1 VSSRLTVETMT
12 IEPSQWQA
20 VRTAFSEVGNRF
32 ADVVENAPDPHA
44 KAVGDWSIAET
55 AAHVG
60 WIALVYTAM
69 VKGDGGPLP
78 LPELE
83 EPMASANIETVSAM
97 NDVAMTAYPERDPR
111 RLAERLRADIAEVLQ
126 VSRDYDPEKP
136 IWWLGGSRIPVA
148 GLLAHLVNELSIHG
162 HDIARAS
169 GQPWRIEAAHE
180 GMFLELFFVGM
191 VRNDVG
197 RLLDYAK
204 PSPRRIA
211 VEFRS
216 GHTAPVVMVLQHGG
230 LRVAE
235 PDGTA
240 DVRLTFDPAVLVPM
254 MFGRI
259 SPLRAVFS
267 GKVRVGGRRPWL
279 LPVFL
284 RTVHMP

>member
-1 VSSRLTVETMT
+1 MT
-12 IEPSQWQA
+12 IELSQWHA
-20 VRTAFSEVGNRF
+20 VRAAFSEVGGRF
-32 ADVVENAPDPHA
+32 ADEVENAPDPHA
-44 KAVGDWSIAET
+44 NAVGDWSVVET

-83 EPMASANIETVSAM
+83 EPMASANIETVGAM
-97 NDVAMTAYPERDPR
+97 NEVAMTAYPERDPH
-111 RLAERLRADIAEVLQ
+111 RLAARLRADIAEVLQ
-126 VSRDYDPEKP
+126 ISRDYDPEKP
-136 IWWLGGSRIPVA
+136 IWWLGGSRVPVA

-162 HDIARAS
+162 QDIARA
-169 GQPWRIEAAHE
+169 GGRPWRIDPAHE

-204 PSPRRIA
+204 PSPRRIT

-216 GHTAPVVMVLQHGG
+216 AYTAPVVMVLQHGG

-235 PDGTA
+235 PDGAA

-259 SPLRAVFS
+259 SPPRAVLS
-267 GKVRVGGRRPWL
+267 GKVRVGGRRPWRL
-279 LPVFL
+279 VEFL

>member
-1 VSSRLTVETMT
+1 MT
-12 IEPSQWQA
+12 IELSQWHA
-20 VRTAFSEVGNRF
+20 VRAAFSEVGGRF
-32 ADVVENAPDPHA
+32 ADAVENAPDPHA
-44 KAVGDWSIAET
+44 KAVGDWSVVET

-60 WIALVYTAM
+60 WIALAYTAL

-83 EPMASANIETVSAM
+83 EPMASANIETVGAM
-97 NDVAMTAYPERDPR
+97 NDVAMTAYPERDPH
-111 RLAERLRADIAEVLQ
+111 RLAERLRADIAEVLE

-136 IWWLGGSRIPVA
+136 IWWLGGSRVPVA
-148 GLLAHLVNELSIHG
+148 GLLAHLLNELSIHG
-162 HDIARAS
+162 QDIARAS
-169 GQPWRIEAAHE
+169 GRPWRIEPAHV

-191 VRNDVG
+191 VRNDLG

-204 PSPRRIA
+204 PSPRRIS

-216 GHTAPVVMVLQHGG
+216 AYTAPVVMVLQHGS
-230 LRVAE
+230 LRVEE

-240 DVRLTFDPAVLVPM
+240 DARLTFDPAVLVPM

-259 SPLRAVFS
+259 STPRAVLS
-267 GKVRVGGRRPWL
+267 GKVRVGGRRPWRL
-279 LPVFL
+279 AEFL

>member
-1 VSSRLTVETMT
+1 MT
-12 IEPSQWQA
+12 IQPAQWDA
-20 VRTAFSEVGNRF
+20 VRAAFAEAGDRF
-32 ADVVENAPDPHA
+32 ADAVENAPDPHA
-44 KAVGDWSIAET
+44 KAVGDWSVVET

-97 NDVAMTAYPERDPR
+97 NAVAMTAYPERDPH

-148 GLLAHLVNELSIHG
+148 GMLAHLVNELEIHG
-162 HDIARAS
+162 SDIARAS
-169 GQPWRIEAAHE
+169 GQPWRIDPANE
-180 GMFLELFFVGM
+180 GRFLELFFVGM

-197 RLLDYAK
+197 KLLDYAT

-216 GHTAPVVMVLQHGG
+216 DYTAPVVMVLQHGG
-230 LRVAE
+230 VRVEE

-240 DVRLTFDPAVLVPM
+240 DARLTFDPAVLVPM

-259 SPLRAVFS
+259 SPLKAVAS
-267 GKVRVGGRRPWL
+267 GKVRVGGRRPWRL
-279 LPVFL
+279 AAFL

>member
-1 VSSRLTVETMT
+1 MT
-12 IEPSQWQA
+12 ILPAQWQA
-20 VRTAFSEVGNRF
+20 VRTAFEEAGNRF
-32 ADVVENAPDPHA
+32 ADVVESAPDPHA
-44 KAVGDWSIAET
+44 KAVGDWSVAET

-69 VKGDGGPLP
+69 AKGDGGPLP

-97 NDVAMTAYPERDPR
+97 NDIAMTAYPERDPR
-111 RLAERLRADIAEVLQ
+111 LLAERLRADVAEVLQ
-126 VSRDYDPEKP
+126 VTRDHDPEKP
-136 IWWLGGSRIPVA
+136 VWWLGGSRVPVA
-148 GLLAHLVNELSIHG
+148 GLLAHLVNELEIHG
-162 HDIARAS
+162 WDIARAS
-169 GQPWRIEAAHE
+169 GRPWRIDPVHEAF
-180 GMFLELFFVGM
+180 FLELFFVGM

-197 RLLDYAK
+197 RLLDYAT

-216 GHTAPVVMVLQHGG
+216 VHTAPVVMVLQHGG
-230 LRVAE
+230 LRVEE

-259 SPLRAVFS
+259 SPLRAVTS
-267 GKVRVGGRRPWL
+267 GKVRVGGRRPWRL
-279 LPVFL
+279 LPFL

>member
-1 VSSRLTVETMT
+1 MT
-12 IEPSQWQA
+12 IELSQWHA
-20 VRTAFSEVGNRF
+20 VRAAFSEVGGRF
-32 ADVVENAPDPHA
+32 ADAVENAPDPHA
-44 KAVGDWSIAET
+44 KAVGRWSVVET

-60 WIALVYTAM
+60 WIARVYTAM
-69 VKGDGGPLP
+69 VKGDGSPSP
-78 LPELE
+78 LPELD

-97 NDVAMTAYPERDPR
+97 NDVAMTAYPVRDPH
-111 RLAERLRADIAEVLQ
+111 RLAEQLRADIAEVLQ
-126 VSRDYDPEKP
+126 ASRDYDPEKP
-136 IWWLGGSRIPVA
+136 IWWLGGSRVPVA
-148 GLLAHLVNELSIHG
+148 GLLAHLLNELTIHG

-169 GQPWRIEAAHE
+169 GRPWRIDPAHE

-204 PSPRRIA
+204 PSPRRIT

-216 GHTAPVVMVLQHGG
+216 AYTAPVVMVLHNGG
-230 LRVAE
+230 LRVAD

-240 DVRLTFDPAVLVPM
+240 DVRMTFDPAVLVPM

-259 SPLRAVFS
+259 SEARAVLT
-267 GKVRVGGRRPWL
+267 GKVRVGGRRPWRL
-279 LPVFL
+279 LEFL

>member
-1 VSSRLTVETMT
+1 MT

-20 VRTAFSEVGNRF
+20 VREAFSKVGNRF
-32 ADVVENAPDPHA
+32 ADVVEKAPDPHA
-44 KAVGDWSIAET
+44 KAIGAWSVAET

-60 WIALVYTAM
+60 WIARVYTVM
-69 VKGDGGPLP
+69 VEGDGGPLP
-78 LPELE
+78 LPEME
-83 EPMASANIETVSAM
+83 EPVAAANIETVSDM
-97 NDVAMTAYPERDPR
+97 NDIAMTAYPERDPH
-111 RLAERLRADIAEVLQ
+111 RLAAQLRADIAEVLR
-126 VSRDYDPEKP
+126 VSQDFDPEKP
-136 IWWLGGSRIPVA
+136 VWWLGGSRVPVA
-148 GLLAHLVNELSIHG
+148 GLLAHLLNELEIHG

-169 GQPWRIEAAHE
+169 GRPWRIESAHE
-180 GMFLELFFVGM
+180 AMFLELFFVGM

-197 RLLDYAK
+197 KLLDYAK

-216 GHTAPVVMVLQHGG
+216 AYTAPVVMVLQHGG
-230 LRVAE
+230 LRVEE

-259 SPLRAVFS
+259 SQARAVLT
-267 GKVRVGGRRPWL
+267 GKVRLGGRRPWL